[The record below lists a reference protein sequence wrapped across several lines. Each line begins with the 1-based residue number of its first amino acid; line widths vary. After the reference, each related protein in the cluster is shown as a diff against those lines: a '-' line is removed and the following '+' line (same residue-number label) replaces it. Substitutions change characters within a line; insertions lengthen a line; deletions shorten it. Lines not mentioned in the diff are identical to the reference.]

1 MIEQI
6 KFQDKE
12 YPFLFGWSAYKEYI
26 KTAEKI
32 KDNVFDFYDKGI
44 HLGFVCGA
52 KKEGKK
58 PFSFDK
64 MIDVL
69 DDSLEFQVE
78 SMDMFFKH
86 HGVQEKI
93 QDKAIKSAQLL
104 SK

>member
-6 KFQDKE
+6 NFQGKE

-32 KDNVFDFYDKGI
+32 KDDVFDFYDKGI

-64 MIDVL
+64 MIDMF
-69 DDSLEFQVE
+69 DDSTEFQGE
-78 SMDMFFKH
+78 SMDIFFKH
-86 HGVQEKI
+86 LGVQKKI
-93 QDKAIKSAQLL
+93 QDKAIKGAQQL